1 MQIDMRLA
9 RCSIANNDVIKVK
22 MGLTEGLHDLISH
35 LEAPLADAGSHGYSD
50 TVSASALTAHLLHDS
65 LTNTSHG
72 ATPSRVGHC
81 NDTRL
86 TVNQNDGHTISGIYA
101 DNNALQFCHKRID
114 TLKRRLLFINVKRAE
129 MFINNCYTAR
139 MRLARHDQVVEVHA
153 QLHCQ
158 RES

>member
-1 MQIDMRLA
+1 MRLA
-9 RCSIANNDVIKVK
+9 RMGMTHDDGIQVK
-22 MGLTEGLHDLISH
+22 MRISESINDLISH
-35 LEAPLADAGSHGYSD
+35 LEAPLADAGSHGYLD
-50 TVSASALTAHLLHDS
+50 VVGASALTAHLLHNS

-129 MFINNCYTAR
+129 MFIDNCHTAR

-153 QLHCQ
+153 QLHRQ